1 MKMNKYER
9 NIAKTSIKLGEDEF
23 VMGPI
28 PWEHMP
34 AFISISTKAS
44 KLKEDENPLSA
55 LSQDDFKTMFDIIL
69 ESLKV
74 NEDDDKEDEL
84 KGIITSNFS
93 VFFEGLMDLVNKND
107 AGNK

>member
-1 MKMNKYER
+1 MSNKYER

-34 AFISISTKAS
+34 SFIAISAKIS
-44 KLKEDENPLSA
+44 KNKDDENTLSA
-55 LSQDDFKTMFDIIL
+55 LDKDDFSTMFDIIL
-69 ESLKV
+69 DALKA
-74 NEDDDKEDEL
+74 NEDADKEDML

-107 AGNK
+107 VGSK